1 MLQHNEQQQCGAAGS
16 RQHKDVCGAGTSR
29 YGREWFEDDVWGIW
43 SSASDKYPAGQDYRQ
58 S

>member
-29 YGREWFEDDVWGIW
+29 YGRE
-43 SSASDKYPAGQDYRQ
+43 
-58 S
+58 